1 MLAPQDDL
9 TLGSTVTQF
18 IRGRDGVEIG
28 RMADFLSSVG
38 KVAILGG
45 MPRDFART
53 GSSENFRSD
62 VDLVV
67 DAPAAELRRVLRPHS
82 VKFNRFGGCRF
93 HYGAFEFDVW
103 ALENTWA
110 VASGYVPAQSLSD
123 LINTTFFDCDA
134 VVYHC
139 ESGAISST
147 PGFWRSLHKRRIDIN
162 LEFNPHR
169 VGTLA
174 RTLRALLDWQLD
186 LSPKLESYLLAGLVQ
201 HGTAVARY
209 TQDNTHSYR
218 FARVLD
224 MRQTINRLSDN
235 GTDHSL
241 DFQNEVR
248 QLRAVLSS
256 EAARE
261 AV

>member
-1 MLAPQDDL
+1 MVAPLDDV
-9 TLGSTVTQF
+9 TLGSTITQF
-18 IRGRDGVEIG
+18 IRGGDGADIG
-28 RMADFLSSVG
+28 RLVDLLRSTGNVG
-38 KVAILGG
+38 ILGG
-45 MPRDFART
+45 MPRDLART

-67 DAPAAELRRVLRPHS
+67 DAPAAELRRALQPHS
-82 VKFNRFGGCRF
+82 VKYNRFGGCRF
-93 HYGAFEFDVW
+93 HYGAFDFDVW
-103 ALENTWA
+103 ALESTWA
-110 VASGYVPAQSLSD
+110 VASGYVPVQSLSD
-123 LINTTFFDCDA
+123 LVNTTFFDCDA

-147 PGFWRSLHKRRIDIN
+147 PGFWKSLHRRCIDIN

-209 TQDNTHSYR
+209 TRENTRSYR

-224 MRQTINRLSDN
+224 IRQAISRLSDN
-235 GTDHSL
+235 GTEDSR
-241 DFQNEVR
+241 DFQDEVR

-256 EAARE
+256 EAVGQ